1 MAETFDVS
9 EAESAAN
16 RLRELMEWPGG
27 NVHLFEVWRKTGK
40 GEALAI
46 SVEKCNQLAEEIEY
60 LREELKLRDRLIES
74 FKIALK
80 LFVPPSFI
88 SRRHYG
94 KEEIARS

>member
-1 MAETFDVS
+1 MSDTVDVS

-60 LREELKLRDRLIES
+60 LRDELKLRDRLIEAL
-74 FKIALK
+74 KNALK
-80 LFVPPSFI
+80 LFGPPSLI

-94 KEEIARS
+94 EE